1 MLGVICPYAGGHVPH
16 RLGPFSPMLGVM
28 FPIGWAWAIFAEHMN
43 EHTAKYI
50 DYHSYRIWLGA
61 VGRGLGAAIFGW
73 ANFEVQH
80 SR

>member
-1 MLGVICPYAGGHVPH
+1 MLGVT
-16 RLGPFSPMLGVM
+16 
-28 FPIGWAWAIFAEHMN
+28 FPIGWGHFPRCWGSCSPLVGAIFAEHMN